1 MTETRVV
8 LSGLAFPEG
17 PRWHDGRFWFSDIVG
32 EKVHALDEDGTIVHT
47 VEVPGEPSG
56 LGWLPD
62 GSLLVVVRSVLELQR
77 LQDGK
82 LVHHA
87 SLVPIHRIFSN
98 DMVVDAQ
105 GRAYVGS
112 VGYDFTKKE
121 SPAPSA
127 LALVRPDGRVEVAA
141 EGLMC
146 PNGVAVSADGTLMVV
161 AETLARQISAFD
173 VAPDGTLSN
182 RRIFARIDG
191 SPDGLCLDAENCVWV
206 ALPDKGCVVRVAD
219 GGAVQETISVRDAM
233 AFACVLGGEDRRT
246 LMICAGTAH
255 DADECR
261 RLRSGRIEFA
271 RVAVP
276 GAGRP

>member
-1 MTETRVV
+1 MTETRIV

-32 EKVHALDEDGTIVHT
+32 EQVHALDEDGTVVRTID
-47 VEVPGEPSG
+47 VPGEPSG

-77 LQDGK
+77 LQEGK

-87 SLVPIHRIFSN
+87 RLAPIHRIFSN
-98 DMVVDAQ
+98 DMVVDSA

-112 VGYDFTKKE
+112 VGYDFTKGE

-127 LALVRPDGRVEVAA
+127 LALARPDGTVQVAA

-146 PNGVAVSADGTLMVV
+146 PNGVAVSADDTLMVV
-161 AETLARQISAFD
+161 AETLAGHISAFD

-182 RRIFARIDG
+182 RRIFAKTDG

-219 GGAVQETISVRDAM
+219 GGAVLETIPVKDAM

-255 DADECR
+255 DAEECR

-276 GAGRP
+276 GAGLP